1 MLAEFSI
8 YPLDGLHLS
17 KDVARAIEVL
27 ENTGLKWQ
35 LGPMGTCVE
44 GDPEQVF
51 NAIQRCHLALAKDH
65 GRVVTTVVIDD
76 RKTQP
81 HPLSEMVPS
90 VQKQLGQRLHNR

>member
-17 KDVARAIEVL
+17 KDVAKAIEVL

-35 LGPMGTCVE
+35 LGPMGTSVE
-44 GDPEQVF
+44 GEPEQVF

-76 RKTQP
+76 RKTQA
-81 HPLSEMVPS
+81 HHLSEMVPS
-90 VQKQLGQRLHNR
+90 VEKQLGQRLPGK